1 MAQRS
6 SRSLN
11 RRSAQKNVETLNVKV
26 ERNTK
31 LVMEEKSKEGTSK
44 PVVEERRK
52 EGNKL
57 AKENE
62 SNKQVDNKKKRV
74 KHFSCNGWAREQCI
88 FTFWTSIRFICT

>member
-1 MAQRS
+1 
-6 SRSLN
+6 
-11 RRSAQKNVETLNVKV
+11 
-26 ERNTK
+26 
-31 LVMEEKSKEGTSK
+31 MEEKSKEGTSK

-74 KHFSCNGWAREQCI
+74 K
-88 FTFWTSIRFICT
+88 TL

>member
-1 MAQRS
+1 MEEKS
-6 SRSLN
+6 
-11 RRSAQKNVETLNVKV
+11 KEETP
-26 ERNTK
+26 K

-44 PVVEERRK
+44 PVVEEQRK

-74 KHFSCNGWAREQCI
+74 KHFSCNGGQESNVSLLSGLAFVLSALSMFVFRKNYLR
-88 FTFWTSIRFICT
+88 SK